1 MICCGSTHH
10 RLTVRFLGSVEAV
23 RALIKPPLI

>member
-1 MICCGSTHH
+1 MIGHGSLHGSCND
-10 RLTVRFLGSVEAV
+10 RFLGSVEVV